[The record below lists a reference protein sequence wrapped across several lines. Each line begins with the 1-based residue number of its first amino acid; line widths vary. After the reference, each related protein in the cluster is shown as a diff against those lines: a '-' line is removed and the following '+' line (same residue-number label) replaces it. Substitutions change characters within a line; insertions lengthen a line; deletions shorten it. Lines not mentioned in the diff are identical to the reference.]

1 MYLKWWKGQRIRGGK
16 SNTPAGLNQKGQKAM
31 DLFLLVAGN
40 QIETSD
46 DFLIKETLYLPK

>member
-16 SNTPAGLNQKGQKAM
+16 SNAPAGLNQKVQKAM

>member
-16 SNTPAGLNQKGQKAM
+16 SNAPAGLNQKVQKAM

-40 QIETSD
+40 QTETSD